1 MHFRY
6 TLLLV
11 VLFALVVVPTAAA
24 IRFTDDDFDMPTGIV
39 GQPYGKQFNGGGG
52 CGPALPYQ
60 YRLLGG
66 TLPPGISL
74 SKSGLFGGVP
84 TQAGTWSFWVELS
97 DQNPPTADWCR
108 PATSQRE
115 FAITV
120 IDLSAPTPIRIQQTT
135 LDPSACVVNQAY
147 RFQFTASGGG
157 SQKWTL
163 TSGSLPP
170 GITLSPNGVFAGT
183 PTAGGTF
190 TFKVQ
195 VTDGIRYDT
204 RAYTLLVVRG
214 LTIAPIAAIPP
225 AEVDRPFQLRLA
237 AVGGKP
243 AYTWRLTGGTTLPTG
258 VTLDAATGAIHGT
271 PTVAG
276 TFPLKLTVTDTLG
289 STDTVDGQLSVA
301 ARLAAGNRVLTLKS
315 GRPFRASL
323 FARGGVKPRTW
334 KLVGG
339 RLAAGIRLAPH
350 SGLLAGNPVRAG
362 RSTAALQVTD
372 ALGAVAKARVVFR
385 VLAKHA

>member
-1 MHFRY
+1 MRFRY
-6 TLLLV
+6 ALLLV
-11 VLFALVVVPTAAA
+11 VLLALVVVPTAAA

-39 GQPYGKQFNGGGG
+39 GQPYSKQFNGAGG

-60 YRLLGG
+60 YRILSGE
-66 TLPPGISL
+66 LPPGISL
-74 SKSGLFGGVP
+74 SKSGLFNGVP
-84 TQAGTWSFWVELS
+84 TQAGNWSFWVELS

-115 FAITV
+115 FTITV
-120 IDLSAPTPIRIQQTT
+120 IDGRNPTPIRIQQST
-135 LDPSACVVNQAY
+135 LDPSASVVSQVY

-170 GITLSPNGVFAGT
+170 GVTLSPNGVLAGT

-204 RAYTLLVVRG
+204 HAYTLLVVRG
-214 LTIAPIAAIPP
+214 LTIAPVPAIPP
-225 AEVDRPFQLRLA
+225 AEVARPFQLRLA

-243 AYTWRLTGGTTLPTG
+243 AYTWRLAGGTTLPTG

-289 STDTVDGQLSVA
+289 STDAVDGQLSVA
-301 ARLAAGNRVLTLKS
+301 AKLAAGNRALTLKIR
-315 GRPFRASL
+315 RPFRASL
-323 FARGGVKPRTW
+323 FARGGVKPRGW

-339 RLAAGIRLAPH
+339 RFAEGIRLAPH
-350 SGLLAGNPVRAG
+350 TGVLTGRPVRAG
-362 RSTAALQVTD
+362 RSTAVLQVTD
-372 ALGAVAKARVVFR
+372 ALGAVAKARIVFL